1 VCVCVCVCVFVCV
14 CVCVCLF
21 VCVSVCVCVNFVS
34 LCLCSLSLNPVLV
47 YNSTPHAEDVWGM
60 DVKLHVFYY

>member
-1 VCVCVCVCVFVCV
+1 MVREDCGHIRLDTKCKVQDALCVLTGCPCVYV
-14 CVCVCLF
+14 LTM
-21 VCVSVCVCVNFVS
+21 
-34 LCLCSLSLNPVLV
+34 SLNPVLV